1 MVRRLLEQDRLK
13 EAEKQRLMIETLAK
27 KYALPIEK
35 ELNSA
40 MLDMIAHWEM
50 TGAIVYPRGFQDQM
64 RGHYETMTH
73 AAIMMFGMR
82 ILEHGKGYKPEL
94 ETKGFFETMTRL
106 ASKYISL
113 EAIRRRITEVTET
126 TRNQIVRAV
135 SKGYSGGLGQIQ
147 TAKVI
152 REAVPIISSA
162 RAGMI
167 ARTEVHAAANY
178 GANEAAKET
187 GLPLKREWLA
197 AHDDRTRTIEPLI
210 GDPDQ
215 YGHLQADGQ
224 IVTKDT
230 PFMIPRFGGKPE
242 PLMYP
247 GDPNGRAGN
256 VINCRC
262 TTAFVVDEEA
272 FDEMLFS
279 DD

>member
-1 MVRRLLEQDRLK
+1 MARRLLEQDRLK
-13 EAEKQRLMIETLAK
+13 EAKKQRFMIKALAE
-27 KYALPIEK
+27 KYTSPIEK
-35 ELNSA
+35 ELSDA
-40 MLDMIAHWEM
+40 MLDMISHWEM
-50 TGAIVYPRGFQDQM
+50 TGAIVYPRGFHDRM
-64 RGHYETMTH
+64 RGHYEEMTR

-82 ILEHGKGYKPEL
+82 ILEQGKSLGLSL

-135 SKGYSGGLGQIQ
+135 SKGYSDGLGQIQ

-152 REAVPIISSA
+152 REAVPVLSNA

-178 GANEAAKET
+178 GANEAASET

-197 AHDDRTRTIEPLI
+197 AHDDRTRTIDPLI

-224 IVTKDT
+224 IVAKDV
-230 PFMIPRFGGKPE
+230 PFLIPRFGGKPE

-262 TTAFVVDEEA
+262 AIAFVVDEEA
-272 FDEMLFS
+272 FDDML
-279 DD
+279 